1 MQCRFPVL
9 QCGDF
14 FGNDVFVGIFWIV
27 LISCALCLVF
37 ASCHDDA
44 APASGSDAHCIPARS
59 GICAYS
65 RYIVFHWRL
74 KLPSKGVLQRYL
86 PSFSSFLECEG
97 NVWFHPCLFFSMI
110 PEKRKRIK
118 RRPDFSLFDFWVW
131 KKHISLDK
139 NDYEVTSSM
148 KSTFIEYEI

>member
-14 FGNDVFVGIFWIV
+14 FANDVFVGIFWIV

-97 NVWFHPCLFFSMI
+97 NVWFHPCLFF
-110 PEKRKRIK
+110 PWYQ
-118 RRPDFSLFDFWVW
+118 RRGNELSVDLISVFLTSEFERNS
-131 KKHISLDK
+131 SLDK
-139 NDYEVTSSM
+139 NDYKVTSSM
-148 KSTFIEYEI
+148 KSTFIECEI